1 MNPRFS
7 IGNFLRRLGVLLAVA
22 AIFSAGYFTCLKTHH
37 TTSPAD
43 TARMMQPAGDAPADV
58 RSGVQA
64 TLNTLE
70 QAYLRRDPSQIDA
83 LMNAAFAPNADV
95 ITLGAEG
102 LPYEWVRGPA
112 EVRSFIQRDWQV
124 WGLFRFDPTKAIVW
138 SSGNVAWVATLGEV
152 EFQGG
157 SRQIRFTAVLEK
169 RGDKWVF
176 RQMQFQWNDGA
187 ATAGD
192 LVRPQTYLTLIEREL
207 GFSAR

>member
-7 IGNFLRRLGVLLAVA
+7 LGNFLRRLGVLLAVA
-22 AIFSAGYFTCLKTHH
+22 AIFAAGYFTCLKTRH
-37 TTSPAD
+37 TTPAAD
-43 TARMMQPAGDAPADV
+43 TARMMQPAGDAPAEV
-58 RSGVQA
+58 RAGVQG
-64 TLNTLE
+64 TLNLLE
-70 QAYLRRDPSQIDA
+70 QAYLRRDPNQIDA
-83 LMNAAFAPNADV
+83 LMDAAFAPEADV
-95 ITLGAEG
+95 LTLGAEG

-112 EVRSFIQRDWQV
+112 EVRNFIQRDWQV
-124 WGLFRFDPTKAIVW
+124 WGLFRFDPTKAMVW

-169 RGDKWVF
+169 RGEKWVF

-192 LVRPQTYLTLIEREL
+192 LMRLGTYFKLIERGL
-207 GFSAR
+207 GFSR